1 MDCYNNVVVAPLDLN
16 TRYTG
21 VGVSVQY
28 GISDVQVLLHQFTV
42 VRAVSTNTGISVKKV
57 KPIIDLVRGKKVDD
71 ALQVLRFLPSPVAAR
86 VAKVVKSA
94 ASNAENELLARSS
107 DLTIVE
113 IFANEGPRLKRFRA
127 RARGR
132 VAKIIRRNSHITVVV
147 DEEEGL

>member
-1 MDCYNNVVVAPLDLN
+1 MP
-16 TRYTG
+16 
-21 VGVSVQY
+21 
-28 GISDVQVLLHQFTV
+28 

-57 KPIIDLVRGKKVDD
+57 KPIIDLVRGKNVDD

-94 ASNAENELLARSS
+94 ASNAENELMARTS
-107 DLTIVE
+107 DLKIIE
-113 IFANEGPRLKRFRA
+113 IYANEGPRLKRFRA